1 MASGSGPP
9 DKEQAEL
16 ILDRLAGVYFPDGH
30 SGSSA
35 DRFVAEFL
43 SRKPETRL
51 ADPDAGTRYKTL
63 VEQIPAVIFVALL
76 GEGTG
81 EAYVS
86 PYIEQVL
93 GFTQDEWLNDPV
105 RWYAQIHPED
115 RGRWSSEAANLF
127 LTGESLRSIYR
138 VLARDGRVV
147 WFNCEAKMVRN
158 DEGQPWFIHGVAF
171 DISDLKRGEE
181 ALQKS
186 HDELELRV
194 KERTAALE
202 REIVARKQTEVELL
216 RRTSELA
223 QSNEDLEQF
232 AWSASHDL
240 QEPVRNAAL
249 YSELLRKRYHGR
261 IDAQADFFLDIILD
275 GSRRM
280 GALIRDL
287 LAYAQVSGLAADEAD
302 AIDSGAALENA
313 VRNLDVAVRESRACI
328 ESAPLPRVRM
338 REVHLQQVFQNLI
351 SNAIK
356 YRRNGSL
363 LKIDVSARPHAAP
376 GFHEFS
382 VRDNGPGIEPEY
394 HAQIFALFKRLQ
406 RDDGR
411 SGTGLGLA
419 ICKRMVER
427 YGGRIRVESERG
439 AGSAFFFTAPA
450 ADIM

>member
-1 MASGSGPP
+1 MASGAGPP
-9 DKEQAEL
+9 DKEQAEI
-16 ILDRLAGVYFPDGH
+16 ILSSLASVYFPSDT
-30 SGSSA
+30 SA
-35 DRFVAEFL
+35 DRFVTEFL
-43 SRKPETRL
+43 SRKRETRL

-86 PYIEQVL
+86 PYIEQLL
-93 GFTQDEWLNDPV
+93 GFTQEEWLNDPV

-115 RGRWSSEAANLF
+115 RERWSGEAANLF
-127 LTGESLRSIYR
+127 LTGEPLRSVYR

-158 DEGQPWFIHGVAF
+158 SEGQPWFIHGVGF

-181 ALQKS
+181 ALRRS
-186 HDELELRV
+186 HEQLEIRV
-194 KERTAALE
+194 KERTAELE
-202 REIVARKQTEVELL
+202 REIFARKQTEVELL

-223 QSNEDLEQF
+223 RSNEDLEQF

-249 YSELLRKRYHGR
+249 YSELLRKRYQGK
-261 IDAQADFFLDIILD
+261 IDAQADFFLDIILE

-287 LAYAQVSGLAADEAD
+287 LAFAQVSGVATDEAD
-302 AIDSGAALENA
+302 AIDGSAALENA
-313 VRNLDVAVRESRACI
+313 LRNVDFAVRESEAFIRS
-328 ESAPLPRVRM
+328 EPLPSVLM
-338 REVHLQQVFQNLI
+338 REVHLQQILQNLI

-356 YRRNGSL
+356 YRRHGAP
-363 LKIDVSARPHAAP
+363 LKIEVSARPHAAP
-376 GFHEFS
+376 GFHELC
-382 VRDNGPGIEPEY
+382 VRDNGVGIDPQY

-406 RDDGR
+406 RDEGR
-411 SGTGLGLA
+411 GGTGLGLA

-427 YGGRIRVESERG
+427 YGGSIRVESEPG
-439 AGSAFFFTAPA
+439 IGSAFFFTVPA
-450 ADIM
+450 ANPT